1 MIHQLATFLGIVIN
15 QSMSE
20 GHKVQLPDFHVK
32 PFLAIF
38 DQKNG
43 SAQCYPIFCFVLTHF
58 FVYSRF
64 D

>member
-1 MIHQLATFLGIVIN
+1 LFDWPQIMIHQLATFLGIVIN

-38 DQKNG
+38 DQKTEAL
-43 SAQCYPIFCFVLTHF
+43 SVTLYFVL
-58 FVYSRF
+58 Y
-64 D
+64 